1 MSLTSGSSEVRGK
14 VSGMA
19 LLVPE
24 FHSGA
29 LQFCLLLLPSYS
41 YVHLKLVDPP
51 LQVTDPTRYL
61 GCSTIWV
68 IVP

>member
-1 MSLTSGSSEVRGK
+1 M
-14 VSGMA
+14 SGMA

-68 IVP
+68 IVS